1 MKYKTTDTNVTSY
14 FFVDICKIYVV
25 LIFLPRS
32 IPQQHLLQPLQK
44 AVEGRVVA
52 AVMHAHEQHAHVVED
67 VHYTA

>member
-1 MKYKTTDTNVTSY
+1 MSTTLRLLS
-14 FFVDICKIYVV
+14 KK
-25 LIFLPRS
+25 S
-32 IPQQHLLQPLQK
+32 MPQQHRLQPLQK